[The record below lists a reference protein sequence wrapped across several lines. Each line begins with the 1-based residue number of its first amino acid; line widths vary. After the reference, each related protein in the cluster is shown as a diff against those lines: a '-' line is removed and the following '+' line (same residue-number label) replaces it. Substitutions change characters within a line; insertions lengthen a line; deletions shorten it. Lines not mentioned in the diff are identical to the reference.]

1 MNVVV
6 VQLLTLLT
14 PWTAA
19 CQASL
24 SFTIFWSWLK
34 FKSFESVM
42 LSDHLIYCCPLFLL
56 PSSFH
61 QGLFQQVSSSHQVA
75 KGLELGWSFS
85 FSISPSNEY
94 SSLISFRI
102 DWFDRLVVQGTKSSP
117 APQFR
122 GINFLAL
129 SILYGPS
136 LTSVHDYWKNH
147 SFDYMAFVR
156 QMMSLLFNTVSRLST
171 RK

>member
-1 MNVVV
+1 MDCSMPGFPV
-6 VQLLTLLT
+6 LHCL
-14 PWTAA
+14 
-19 CQASL
+19 
-24 SFTIFWSWLK
+24 
-34 FKSFESVM
+34 
-42 LSDHLIYCCPLFLL
+42 
-56 PSSFH
+56 
-61 QGLFQQVSSSHQVA
+61 
-75 KGLELGWSFS
+75 LELAQIQVLWVSDAIWPSHLLLSPFPFAFNLSIRVFSNKSALHIKWPKGWSFS

-102 DWFDRLVVQGTKSSP
+102 VWFDRLVVQGTKSSP

-122 GINFLAL
+122 CINFLAL